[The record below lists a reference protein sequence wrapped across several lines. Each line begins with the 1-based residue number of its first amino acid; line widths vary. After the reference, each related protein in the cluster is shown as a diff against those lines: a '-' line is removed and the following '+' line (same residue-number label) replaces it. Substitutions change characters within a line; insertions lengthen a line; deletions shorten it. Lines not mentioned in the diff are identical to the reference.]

1 MNSKQLYD
9 LVEKDPCLR
18 KVVKGVYASN
28 TLPKHVQQYP
38 SAFIVNNQP
47 LPLSGE
53 HWLAIIIHSPYQS
66 EFFDSLGKP
75 LSTYNHDIRDFI
87 ANNSNQCDMRN
98 IRLQSINSNLCG
110 NYVLMFLI
118 VRLSFRK
125 ILTQLYTLF
134 SDDYQFNDRFVQ
146 NFVYRYFL
154 N

>member
-18 KVVKGVYASN
+18 RVVKGVYASN
-28 TLPKHVQQYP
+28 TLPKRVHHYP

-53 HWLAIIIHSPYQS
+53 HWLAIIIHNPYQS

-75 LSTYNHDIRDFI
+75 LSTYNQDIRDFI
-87 ANNSNQCDMRN
+87 ANNSNHCDTRN
-98 IRLQSINSNLCG
+98 TRLQSINSNLCG
-110 NYVLMFLI
+110 NYVLMFLL
-118 VRLSFRK
+118 VRLSVK
-125 ILTQLYTLF
+125 KSLTQLYTLF
-134 SDDYQFNDRFVQ
+134 SDDYQSNDHFVQ
-146 NFVYRYFL
+146 NFVYRYFF

>member
-38 SAFIVNNQP
+38 SVIVNNQP
-47 LPLSGE
+47 LSLSCE

-87 ANNSNQCDMRN
+87 ANKSNQFDMRN

-110 NYVLMFLI
+110 YYVLMFLI

-125 ILTQLYTLF
+125 TLTQLYTLF
-134 SDDYQFNDRFVQ
+134 SDDYQFNDRFVH
-146 NFVYRYFL
+146 NFVYRYFI